1 VPSLIQGRLA
11 RVPDPVR
18 PRRALAVIV
27 TVVLALAAGG
37 CGEEADTQ
45 AERLAQSLQEVAD
58 DELTTGPARGIL
70 DASCEGRDA
79 VYQCDLQI
87 DSGNDVYIEEF
98 RVQLGDDGCWRAVST
113 GIGKAA
119 GRDLEED
126 EHESR
131 VLSGCS
137 R

>member
-1 VPSLIQGRLA
+1 
-11 RVPDPVR
+11 VPDPVR
-18 PRRALAVIV
+18 LRRALAVIV

-45 AERLAQSLQEVAD
+45 AERLAQSLQEVAH
-58 DELTTGPARGIL
+58 DELTTGPARGVL

-79 VYQCDLQI
+79 TYQCDLQI

-119 GRDLEED
+119 GRELEPD
-126 EHESR
+126 AHEPR
-131 VLSGCS
+131 VLTGCS